1 MKTLLSI
8 ITLCIGVQCVSA
20 QATNPHERLMERAH
34 PTPRMMK
41 KYGEPTLMV
50 PVVEESVLPSSFL
63 NVNMIAQEN
72 DQLPAQNESSI
83 AINPL
88 NPANMIGSAVDYRGN
103 SSTWAYYSNDS
114 GRTWKN
120 ITLGAARP
128 GWRSSN
134 DPSVCFDHKGKG
146 YLCYGGF
153 NRQGNAQFG
162 ENGVFISS
170 TTDGGATW
178 SMRHTA
184 VIIHTG
190 QQTADSAFED
200 KYYVHADTAASSPH
214 RGHLYIPWK
223 RVINRDSSTTIVI
236 TKSTDEGATWSTPVA
251 VSDRFPGT
259 SEATTFGQSF
269 PLARTGPDGS
279 VHVVWNSGTE
289 SSLRYARSTDGGATW
304 TAPRVL
310 HTYNPFGVKS
320 VVSGQSNSR
329 VKGVVR
335 AECYPTLAIDNTGG
349 PRNGWM
355 YLTWAADNPYP
366 NVYFSRSTDNGNTWS
381 TPVIAHSDTTNDQFW
396 SWITLDPTNGDVAIM
411 YSDSREDPNNILVHT
426 YVSWSTDGGST
437 WLDRR
442 VGDGINDLRRN
453 PFDGNTFAGDYSGC
467 DMRDGVVYP
476 SWVDMRNT
484 FVNSADNDVYTARV
498 DTRAP
503 AAPRRFLARTVPI
516 RPTTIALSWD
526 RVTSLSFGQP
536 LPEGAQI
543 SIARDG
549 QRIALLSPADTAMI
563 DTGLVEYRRYTYT
576 LDVVANNRYAAQ
588 REASAF
594 AGGARQPA
602 APTLR
607 SVLGSGDTSIT
618 GRIVLPTRRLDSVT
632 ALVNL
637 RALNLFAAGTKE
649 PLTVLT
655 SDTGRIVE
663 PRISMN
669 ERGWYPVWCSVED
682 AASNASPS
690 SDTLWTYT
698 GAMWNQSYTETYAR
712 DPRYYVTSGPWGR
725 TTNFARSAPA
735 SFAHAPAGPYA
746 GSRRDTCNL
755 YPAYIGTLPPET
767 ALTLTMYVAAFI
779 DPSDTMFL
787 EASSK
792 GFTGTYSTLDWWNA
806 SRDARWNDTT
816 KGDDAWRAWSIRIPS
831 DIASDTMHLR
841 LRFRS
846 NASRQSDGFYID
858 DVRFELV
865 SRVDEEPMHI
875 AEVWPNPAGSQTTL
889 TMHSDDTISDV
900 LCVSASG
907 ERMPISWSQAGR
919 TVRLDLRSLAAGMYS
934 VIVECRSTRVRA
946 TVSVVR

>member
-8 ITLCIGVQCVSA
+8 ITLCIGAQCASA

-50 PVVEESVLPSSFL
+50 PIVQESVLPSSFL
-63 NVNMIAQEN
+63 NVNMISQEA

-120 ITLGAARP
+120 ITLGTARP

-200 KYYVHADTAASSPH
+200 KYYVHVDTAATSPY

-236 TKSTDEGATWSTPVA
+236 SKSTDEGATWSTPVA

-279 VHVVWNSGTE
+279 VHLVWNSGTE

-304 TAPRVL
+304 SAPRVI

-381 TPVIAHSDTTNDQFW
+381 APVIAHSDTTNDQFW
-396 SWITLDPTNGDVAIM
+396 SWITLDPTNGEVAIM

-426 YVSWSTDGGST
+426 YVSWSADGGST

-467 DMRDGVVYP
+467 DMRDGVIYP

-484 FVNSADNDVYTARV
+484 FVNAADNDVYTARV

-503 AAPRRFLARTVPI
+503 AAPQRFVARTVPL
-516 RPTTIALSWD
+516 RPTTIDLSWD

-536 LPEGAQI
+536 LPEGTQI

-549 QRIALLSPADTAMI
+549 QRIALLSPTDTEMV

-576 LDVVANNRYAAQ
+576 LDVIANGRAAAQ

-618 GRIVLPTRRLDSVT
+618 GRVTLPTRRLDSVT

-649 PLTVLT
+649 PLTVMT

-663 PRISMN
+663 PRITMN

-682 AASNASPS
+682 AASNVSPS

-712 DPRYYVTSGPWGR
+712 EPRYYVTSGSWGR

-755 YPAYIGTLPPET
+755 YPAYIGTLPAET
-767 ALTLTMYVAAFI
+767 ALTLTMYVAAFV
-779 DPSDTMFL
+779 DPTDTMFL
-787 EASSK
+787 EASST
-792 GFTGTYSTLDWWNA
+792 GFAGTYSTLEWWNA

-831 DIASDTMHLR
+831 EIASDTMHLR

-858 DVRFELV
+858 DIRFELV
-865 SRVDEEPMHI
+865 SSVDDERMHI
-875 AEVWPNPAGSQTTL
+875 AEVWPNPAGSQATL

-907 ERMPISWSQAGR
+907 EHMPISWSQAGR

-934 VIVECRSTRVRA
+934 VIVQCGSARVRA

>member
-1 MKTLLSI
+1 
-8 ITLCIGVQCVSA
+8 
-20 QATNPHERLMERAH
+20 
-34 PTPRMMK
+34 
-41 KYGEPTLMV
+41 
-50 PVVEESVLPSSFL
+50 
-63 NVNMIAQEN
+63 
-72 DQLPAQNESSI
+72 
-83 AINPL
+83 
-88 NPANMIGSAVDYRGN
+88 
-103 SSTWAYYSNDS
+103 
-114 GRTWKN
+114 
-120 ITLGAARP
+120 
-128 GWRSSN
+128 
-134 DPSVCFDHKGKG
+134 
-146 YLCYGGF
+146 
-153 NRQGNAQFG
+153 
-162 ENGVFISS
+162 
-170 TTDGGATW
+170 
-178 SMRHTA
+178 
-184 VIIHTG
+184 
-190 QQTADSAFED
+190 
-200 KYYVHADTAASSPH
+200 
-214 RGHLYIPWK
+214 
-223 RVINRDSSTTIVI
+223 
-236 TKSTDEGATWSTPVA
+236 
-251 VSDRFPGT
+251 
-259 SEATTFGQSF
+259 
-269 PLARTGPDGS
+269 
-279 VHVVWNSGTE
+279 
-289 SSLRYARSTDGGATW
+289 
-304 TAPRVL
+304 
-310 HTYNPFGVKS
+310 
-320 VVSGQSNSR
+320 
-329 VKGVVR
+329 
-335 AECYPTLAIDNTGG
+335 
-349 PRNGWM
+349 
-355 YLTWAADNPYP
+355 
-366 NVYFSRSTDNGNTWS
+366 
-381 TPVIAHSDTTNDQFW
+381 
-396 SWITLDPTNGDVAIM
+396 M

-426 YVSWSTDGGST
+426 YVSWSADGGST

-467 DMRDGVVYP
+467 DMRDGVIYP

-484 FVNSADNDVYTARV
+484 FVNAADNDVYTARV

-503 AAPRRFLARTVPI
+503 AAPQRFVARTVPL
-516 RPTTIALSWD
+516 RPTTIDLSWD

-536 LPEGAQI
+536 LPEGTQI

-549 QRIALLSPADTAMI
+549 QRIALLSPTDTEMV

-576 LDVVANNRYAAQ
+576 LDVIANGRAAAQ

-618 GRIVLPTRRLDSVT
+618 GRVTLPTRRLDSVT

-649 PLTVLT
+649 PLTVMT

-663 PRISMN
+663 PRITMN

-682 AASNASPS
+682 AASNVSPS

-712 DPRYYVTSGPWGR
+712 EPRYYVTSGSWGR

-755 YPAYIGTLPPET
+755 YPAYIGTLPAET
-767 ALTLTMYVAAFI
+767 ALTLTMYVAAFV
-779 DPSDTMFL
+779 DPTDTMFL
-787 EASSK
+787 EASST
-792 GFTGTYSTLDWWNA
+792 GFAGTYSTLEWWNA

-831 DIASDTMHLR
+831 EIASDTMHLR

-858 DVRFELV
+858 DIRFELV
-865 SRVDEEPMHI
+865 SSVDDERMHI
-875 AEVWPNPAGSQTTL
+875 AEVWPNPAGSQATL

-907 ERMPISWSQAGR
+907 EHMPISWSQAGR

-934 VIVECRSTRVRA
+934 VIVQCGSARVRA

>member
-1 MKTLLSI
+1 MKLILRI
-8 ITLCIGVQCVSA
+8 IAMCIGVQGVLA
-20 QATNPHERLMERAH
+20 QPGNPYERNMERAH
-34 PTPRMMK
+34 PTPVNTP
-41 KYGEPTLMV
+41 KYAESILMV
-50 PVVEESVLPSSFL
+50 PVIEENVLASSFL
-63 NVNMIAQEN
+63 NVNMIAQEA

-114 GRTWKN
+114 GKTWKN
-120 ITLGAARP
+120 VSLGAARA
-128 GWRSSN
+128 GWRSTN
-134 DPSVCFDHKGKG
+134 DPSVCFDHRGKG

-153 NRQGNAQFG
+153 NRQSNAQFG
-162 ENGVFISS
+162 ENGVFVSS

-200 KYYVHADTAASSPH
+200 KYYIHVDTAASSPN

-236 TKSTDEGATWSTPVA
+236 SKSTNQGATWSAPVA
-251 VSDRFPGT
+251 VSARFPGT

-289 SSLRYARSTDGGATW
+289 SAIRYARSTDGGTTW
-304 TAPRVL
+304 TAPRIL
-310 HTYNPFGVKS
+310 HSYRPFGTKS
-320 VVSGQSNSR
+320 VVAGQSNSR
-329 VKGVVR
+329 VKGAVR

-349 PRNGWM
+349 ARNGWM

-366 NVYFSRSTDNGNTWS
+366 NVYFSRSTDKGATWS

-426 YVSWSTDGGST
+426 YVSWSTDGGTT

-484 FVNSADNDVYTARV
+484 FDNPADNDVYTARV
-498 DTRAP
+498 DTKAP
-503 AAPRRFLARTVPI
+503 AAPRRFIARTVPV
-516 RPTTIALSWD
+516 RPTTIDLQWD

-536 LPEGAQI
+536 LPAGTQI

-549 QRIALLSPADTAMI
+549 QRIALLTPFDTTLT

-576 LDVVANNRYAAQ
+576 LDVVADGRAGAR
-588 REASAF
+588 RESSAF
-594 AGGARQPA
+594 AGGSRQPG
-602 APTLR
+602 APVLR
-607 SVLGSGDTSIT
+607 SVRGGSDTSIT
-618 GRIVLPTRRLDSVT
+618 ARVKLPTRRLDSVT

-637 RALNLFAAGTKE
+637 QTLNLFAAGVRE
-649 PLTVLT
+649 PLTVAT
-655 SDTGRIVE
+655 TDTGRTVDA
-663 PRISMN
+663 RITMTG
-669 ERGWYPVWCSVED
+669 RGWYPVWCSVAD
-682 AASNASPS
+682 AAGNTSPT
-690 SDTLWTYT
+690 SDTNWTYT
-698 GAMWNQSYTETYAR
+698 GELWRRGDAETYAR
-712 DPRYYVTSGPWGR
+712 DPRYHIRSGPWGR

-735 SFAHAPAGPYA
+735 SFAYAPVGPYV
-746 GSRRDTCNL
+746 GLRRDTCYLFPVTVGPIIPSVSLSMN
-755 YPAYIGTLPPET
+755 
-767 ALTLTMYVAAFI
+767 MYVAAFI
-779 DPSDTMFL
+779 HPSDTMFL
-787 EASSK
+787 EAST
-792 GFTGTYSTLDWWNA
+792 TGLNGQYAVLDWYNA
-806 SRDARWNDTT
+806 SRDTRWNDTT
-816 KGDDAWRAWSIRIPS
+816 KSDAAWRAWSVLIPDGS
-831 DIASDTMHLR
+831 NDTTHLR

-846 NASRQSDGFYID
+846 NASQNSDGFYID
-858 DVRFELV
+858 DISFDWV
-865 SRVDEEPMHI
+865 SGVDEERAHRM
-875 AEVWPNPAGSQTTL
+875 EVWPNPAGTEATL
-889 TMHSDDTISDV
+889 TMQLDYPVTDV
-900 LCVSASG
+900 LCVSSNG
-907 ERMPISWSQAGR
+907 ERMPLGWTQAGR
-919 TVRLDLRSLAAGMYS
+919 TVRMDLRAVAAGVYT
-934 VIVECRSTRVRA
+934 VIVQSGTTQMRSTL
-946 TVSVVR
+946 SVVR